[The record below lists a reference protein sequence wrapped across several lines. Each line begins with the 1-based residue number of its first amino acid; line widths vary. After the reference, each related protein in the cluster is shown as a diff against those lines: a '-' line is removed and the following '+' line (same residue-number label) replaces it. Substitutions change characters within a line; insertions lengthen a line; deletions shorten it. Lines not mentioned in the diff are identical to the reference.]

1 LLLEFHLVS
10 QLVQVLPLFGL
21 FLLLVALETQPK
33 LKWLSTRRKLQQ
45 STKKYSKNKMM
56 AKEK

>member
-1 LLLEFHLVS
+1 LLLEFHLVA